1 MAIDIDIASS
11 TPSRSVL
18 QHRFQ
23 PPRPCPCLLRPLLT
37 PRSGSP
43 PLPFQDQGEASP
55 GKNAPLHRTTA
66 ASTPP
71 RLDHKSFAV
80 SGPLALLGNAFYPVL
95 VHRLAIYATR
105 FLPTIGHPLAVAL
118 HFVRRDQLT
127 AGLAP
132 AGVRPCWAHQKK
144 RAPRAWSA
152 HFNGDPPF
160 PINNFPSLPAPADR
174 TRRHRR
180 RRDAG
185 RRSPRRPGCT
195 RHSPQARKPS
205 RSGHREFSCHTRRV
219 QGGRSV
225 LPFLETRL

>member
-1 MAIDIDIASS
+1 MGRRGRRRWLERPHVRPGLESRDDDRFWIFNRRGAECGCRRWLACPALAFAGRSTVDTRRIIDLANHDA
-11 TPSRSVL
+11 TPSGIENSQWVTPSSCW
-18 QHRFQ
+18 FQ
-23 PPRPCPCLLRPLLT
+23 PDAMIPRPHETEDDADFSCPASRT
-37 PRSGSP
+37 AQTWQDPRKEKG
-43 PLPFQDQGEASP
+43 
-55 GKNAPLHRTTA
+55 AP
-66 ASTPP
+66 
-71 RLDHKSFAV
+71 
-80 SGPLALLGNAFYPVL
+80 
-95 VHRLAIYATR
+95 
-105 FLPTIGHPLAVAL
+105 
-118 HFVRRDQLT
+118 
-127 AGLAP
+127 
-132 AGVRPCWAHQKK
+132 
-144 RAPRAWSA
+144 AWSA